1 MKYRNPKVIEKEGT
15 KNIENKAIKHILK
28 YLKEREGFSD
38 KDIKVLGSRK
48 GADIKISQN
57 GKYIRWIEAKGC
69 DRKETNIRITP
80 QSLFTIAEE
89 GGLKNYF
96 IYSVYEMNS
105 KNPKLVIFDYET
117 FKKHK
122 IVEIKYII
130 QPSKI
135 KHKVIGL

>member
-1 MKYRNPKVIEKEGT
+1 MKYKNPKVIENKGT
-15 KNIENKAIKHILK
+15 KNIEDKAKDYIVK
-28 YLKEREGFSD
+28 YLKEHDGIKD
-38 KDIKVLGSRK
+38 DDIKRKLKK
-48 GADIKISQN
+48 GADIKIFKN
-57 GKYIRWIEAKGC
+57 GKCIKWIEAKGC
-69 DRKETNIRITP
+69 NKKETNIRITP

-96 IYSVYEMNS
+96 IYFVYEMNS
-105 KNPKLVIFDYET
+105 KKPKLVIFDYET

-122 IVEIKYII
+122 IIEIKYII